1 MGKEEVYEE
10 TSVRVFSIFIS
21 LGWVWWYLNVAGCV
35 LQGLGRVCSGVL
47 SPCGGPGLV
56 FSCRYPICG
65 LLAS

>member
-1 MGKEEVYEE
+1 M
-10 TSVRVFSIFIS
+10 
-21 LGWVWWYLNVAGCV
+21 AGCV
-35 LQGLGRVCSGVL
+35 LRGLGRLCSGVL